1 MRVIGVTGASGAGKT
16 MTSRIIC
23 EIEEAEHINA
33 DRFVR
38 EGQRKKEEYY
48 NKIVETFGK
57 EILQEN
63 RRN

>member
-1 MRVIGVTGASGAGKT
+1 MRVIGVTGISGAGKT
-16 MTSRIIC
+16 TSSRIIS
-23 EIEEAEHINA
+23 ELEEAEHINA

-38 EGQRKKEEYY
+38 ESQVKGETYY